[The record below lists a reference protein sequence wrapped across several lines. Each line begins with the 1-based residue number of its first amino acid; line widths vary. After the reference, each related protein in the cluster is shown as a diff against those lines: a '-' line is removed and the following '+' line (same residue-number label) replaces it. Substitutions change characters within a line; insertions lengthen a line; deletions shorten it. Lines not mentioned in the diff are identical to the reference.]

1 MSDDDLD
8 LHAVI
13 AEAQRHAP
21 ACYKLGISFLGP
33 WERGMSPEWLTL
45 SVSRAGAIIE
55 WEAIKTAG
63 ATHGSIVGAF
73 ERLIRCAI
81 VAKIRDDNAPVAST
95 VYTLT
100 KRSEP

>member
-1 MSDDDLD
+1 MSEGEMDLY
-8 LHAVI
+8 AAI

-21 ACYKLGISFLGP
+21 DGYRLGINFLGP

-45 SVSRAGAIIE
+45 SVSRAGTIIE
-55 WEAIKTAG
+55 GEAIKTVG
-63 ATHGSIVGAF
+63 ATHGSIVSTF